1 VRLNHLRMLKMG
13 GDDRANAPNKGLEFG
28 VFGVGIE
35 NLIDGIEDLLVIGHL
50 MVHVRAVEVRACEL

>member
-1 VRLNHLRMLKMG
+1 MLKMG